1 VKSSET
7 LILSLPPEQLLKFI
21 TTLIM
26 ADTDRADR
34 TYIFDEL
41 NEYFYSDGGSPD
53 RAMDCIFMMNEKE
66 WELLEKAWKDSPT
79 KWRENCT
86 YILGCGSIADCMTM
100 LLEVALFD
108 ENIDVIKQAVASIA
122 GLLIDRDDEYDPPV
136 YLNDE
141 MVAQM
146 RYIVELQDKYIE
158 EETDMLENLHRISD
172 DKWKFIPHESE
183 STSSEIL

>member
-1 VKSSET
+1 
-7 LILSLPPEQLLKFI
+7 
-21 TTLIM
+21 M
-26 ADTDRADR
+26 ADTDRAER

-41 NEYFYSDGGSPD
+41 NEYFYSDCSCPD
-53 RAMDCIFMMNEKE
+53 GAIDYIFMMNEKE
-66 WELLEKAWKDSPT
+66 WELLKKAWKDRPT
-79 KWRENCT
+79 EWRENCA
-86 YILGCGSIADCMTM
+86 YILGCGWIAGCMTM

-108 ENIDVIKQAVASIA
+108 ENIDVVKQAVASIA

-158 EETDMLENLHRISD
+158 QETEVLENLHRTSD
-172 DKWKFIPHESE
+172 GEWEFIPHESE
-183 STSSEIL
+183 SILQDI